1 MLIIKY
7 YYYYLVADYATDKTF
22 VVPSLRDK
30 WVECYHKTKI
40 LAAATDEDKTCVR
53 NYYINQIG
61 KIPIRFVKA
70 DICSLSSFV
79 VTVNT
84 KPIETTTK
92 AILTDGTKN
101 IEFSCKIN
109 DFTLTCFAS
118 TANEGEFKLKSMEGD
133 SLYIISDTFDNKIE
147 FKPEYVTI
155 GIQSEPNQKV
165 NDKHKQFIV
174 ELVSSTVETP
184 KIYSRN
190 DENNECECERK
201 ENKLECTLNEVT
213 EEEYEIYYKNKC
225 GYLESTGI
233 ILTNSFN
240 YLMINKIILGLVIF
254 IFI

>member
-1 MLIIKY
+1 
-7 YYYYLVADYATDKTF
+7 
-22 VVPSLRDK
+22 
-30 WVECYHKTKI
+30 
-40 LAAATDEDKTCVR
+40 
-53 NYYINQIG
+53 
-61 KIPIRFVKA
+61 
-70 DICSLSSFV
+70 
-79 VTVNT
+79 
-84 KPIETTTK
+84 
-92 AILTDGTKN
+92 
-101 IEFSCKIN
+101 
-109 DFTLTCFAS
+109 
-118 TANEGEFKLKSMEGD
+118 MEGN
-133 SLYIISDTFDNKIE
+133 SLHIISDTFDNKIE

-201 ENKLECTLNEVT
+201 ENKLECTLNDVT